1 MNHKL
6 LIVPFVVVLSA
17 CSTTNTTKQQVKET
31 VKPVLQEM
39 TREQVIAAAR
49 ECLNMRMKPDIQHAT
64 KKVETTTI
72 SVPIQVNCI
81 SY

>member
-1 MNHKL
+1 MNRKL
-6 LIVPFVVVLSA
+6 LVLPFVVVLSA
-17 CSTTNTTKQQVKET
+17 CSTTKQEVKEP

-39 TREQVIAAAR
+39 SREQVIAAAR
-49 ECLNMRMKPDIQHAT
+49 ECLNMKMKPDIQHAT

-81 SY
+81 NY